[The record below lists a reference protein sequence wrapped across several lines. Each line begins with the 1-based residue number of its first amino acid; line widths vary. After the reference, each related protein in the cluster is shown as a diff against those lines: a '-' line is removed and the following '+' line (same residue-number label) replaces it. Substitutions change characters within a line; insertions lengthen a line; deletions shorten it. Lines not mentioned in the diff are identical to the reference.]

1 MEVTIK
7 INGKNK
13 TFKTDFISARMFKK
27 TEEFQRKAEKVRA
40 GQNEDID
47 LDEIVQYIVDVY
59 GNQFTVDEFYDG
71 VDVADIFPIYL
82 DTINAVID
90 KFRSKIQMFPPTTK
104 K

>member
-7 INGKNK
+7 INGKDK
-13 TFKTDFISARMFKK
+13 TFKTNFISARMFKK
-27 TEEFQRKAEKVRA
+27 TEELQRRAENK
-40 GQNEDID
+40 EDID

-90 KFRSKIQMFPPTTK
+90 KFRSKIQMFPIPK

>member
-7 INGKNK
+7 INGKDK

-27 TEEFQRKAEKVRA
+27 TEELQRRA
-40 GQNEDID
+40 DNKEDID
-47 LDEIVQYIVDVY
+47 LDEVVQYIVDVF

-82 DTINAVID
+82 DTINAVIE
-90 KFRSKIQMFPPTTK
+90 KFQSKIQMFPQNK
-104 K
+104 KK